1 MRYPPRTL
9 LTLLPRLALW
19 LVAALLPA
27 LLLPAAVLAEGDEE
41 TRYTFSF
48 ENDAEGWEVDFADLP
63 VDAPQ
68 DLYELAGEH
77 RPLPE
82 GLEGSGIYV
91 QGHNR
96 SDDLFMFLKRQVGGL
111 RPDAEYAVSVSID
124 LATSIPPGLVGIGG
138 SPGESVYVKAGASPV
153 EPVTYEDDIGHLRLN
168 IDKGNQ
174 ARGGEAMVVLGDITH
189 PDAARDAHAI
199 KTLTNAEQPLTVT
212 TDGEGRL
219 WLIVGTDSGFEGF
232 TTLYYAR
239 IAYTLTEVAPTE
251 VEDPGPG
258 ATGSGLARTS
268 SGGWPLEGLV
278 LGAVAVALAGLGLR
292 ARSRRGG
299 QWGGW

>member
-41 TRYTFSF
+41 TRYAFSF
-48 ENDAEGWEVDFADLP
+48 ENDAEGWVVDFADLP

-68 DLYELAGEH
+68 DLYELDGGH

-82 GLEGSGIYV
+82 GLEGSGICV

-111 RPDAEYAVSVSID
+111 RPDAEYAVSVSVD
-124 LATSIPPGLVGIGG
+124 LATSVPPGLVGIGG

-174 ARGGEAMVVLGDITH
+174 SRGGEAMVVLGDITH
-189 PDAARDAHAI
+189 PDAARDAYAI

-258 ATGSGLARTS
+258 ATGSGLAGPS
-268 SGGWPLEGLV
+268 SGGWPLEGWVVVATFAAV
-278 LGAVAVALAGLGLR
+278 LAWIGLR
-292 ARSRRGG
+292 ARSRRSAG
-299 QWGGW
+299 

>member
-1 MRYPPRTL
+1 ML
-9 LTLLPRLALW
+9 SILPRLPW
-19 LVAALLPA
+19 LAAVLLTAP
-27 LLLPAAVLAEGDEE
+27 LLPAAVPASVDAQEAEE

-48 ENDAEGWEVDFADLP
+48 ENDAEGWVGDFADLP

-68 DLYELAGEH
+68 DLYELDGGH

-82 GLEGSGIYV
+82 GLDGSGIYV

-111 RPDAEYAVSVSID
+111 RPDTEYAVSISVD

-153 EPVTYEDDIGHLRLN
+153 EPVTSEDDIGHLRLN

-174 ARGGEAMVVLGDITH
+174 ARGGEAMVVLGDIAH
-189 PDAARDAHAI
+189 PDAARDAYAI
-199 KTLTNAEQPLTVT
+199 KTLTNADQPLTVR

-239 IAYTLTEVAPTE
+239 IAYTLTEVA
-251 VEDPGPG
+251 DPGPG

>member
-1 MRYPPRTL
+1 ML
-9 LTLLPRLALW
+9 SILPRLPW
-19 LVAALLPA
+19 LAAVLLTA
-27 LLLPAAVLAEGDEE
+27 LLLPAAVPASVDAQEAEE

-48 ENDAEGWEVDFADLP
+48 ENDAEGWVVDFADLP
-63 VDAPQ
+63 ADAPQ
-68 DLYELAGEH
+68 DLYELDGGH

-82 GLEGSGIYV
+82 GLDGSGIYV

-111 RPDAEYAVSVSID
+111 RPDTEYVVSISID

-153 EPVTYEDDIGHLRLN
+153 EPVTSEDDIGHLRLN

-174 ARGGEAMVVLGDITH
+174 ARGGEAMVVVGDITH
-189 PDAARDAHAI
+189 PDASRDTYAI
-199 KTLTNAEQPLTVT
+199 KTLTNAEQPLTVR

-232 TTLYYAR
+232 TTLYYAG

-251 VEDPGPG
+251 VEAPGPG
-258 ATGSGLARTS
+258 ATGSGLAGPA

-278 LGAVAVALAGLGLR
+278 VVATFAAVLAWIGLR
-292 ARSRRGG
+292 ARSTRSAG
-299 QWGGW
+299 

>member
-1 MRYPPRTL
+1 MLTIPPRLPWLAAVL
-9 LTLLPRLALW
+9 LT
-19 LVAALLPA
+19 A
-27 LLLPAAVLAEGDEE
+27 LLLPAAVPASVDAQEAEE

-68 DLYELAGEH
+68 DLYELDGGH

-82 GLEGSGIYV
+82 GLDGSGIYV

-111 RPDAEYAVSVSID
+111 RPDTEYAVSISVD

-153 EPVTYEDDIGHLRLN
+153 EPVTSEDDIGHLRLN

-174 ARGGEAMVVLGDITH
+174 ARGGEAMVVLGDIAH
-189 PDAARDAHAI
+189 PDAARDAYAI
-199 KTLTNAEQPLTVT
+199 KTLTNADQPLTVR
-212 TDGEGRL
+212 TDSEGRL

-232 TTLYYAR
+232 TTLYYAG

-251 VEDPGPG
+251 VENPGPG
-258 ATGSGLARTS
+258 ATGSGLAGPA
-268 SGGWPLEGLV
+268 SGGWPLEGWVVVATFAAV
-278 LGAVAVALAGLGLR
+278 LAWIGLR
-292 ARSRRGG
+292 ARSRRSAG
-299 QWGGW
+299 